1 MKSLIDVKYGSSI
14 KQVQLPARFSSAGF
28 EKCLENVFR
37 FRGKGVF
44 GLRYAGQSDIIVLDE
59 ITNESQLI
67 EVSASHTSPLLIVF
81 HSMIPFF
88 LNKI

>member
-1 MKSLIDVKYGSSI
+1 MESLIDIKYGSSI

-44 GLRYAGQSDIIVLDE
+44 GLRYAGEYDIIVLDE
-59 ITNESQLI
+59 ITDENQLI
-67 EVSASHTSPLLIVF
+67 EVSASHASPLLIVF
-81 HSMIPFF
+81 HSMIYFIH
-88 LNKI
+88 NRN